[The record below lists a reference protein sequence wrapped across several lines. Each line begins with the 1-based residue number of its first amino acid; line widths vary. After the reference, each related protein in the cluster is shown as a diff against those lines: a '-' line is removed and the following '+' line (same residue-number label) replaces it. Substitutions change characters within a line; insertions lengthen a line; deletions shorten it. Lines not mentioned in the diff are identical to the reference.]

1 MSTYSNWREDLIEV
15 IDTPTTED
23 KAEKKIKETKVNNK
37 VVINPTFKEA
47 VAEMGGQIL
56 EVAEVDD
63 KKDTAG
69 TKEDPQI
76 KSKEKRAG
84 MIKRQV
90 LLKKLQAVRAGGGT
104 DITAGYE
111 PEGEVLDE
119 RLGGKGYKPYTSL
132 TGKKVSGDWEDSDR
146 GAGNKAK
153 KRAGGKVE
161 KKSPTYR
168 AHVLNKEDYE
178 TKKTSEVL
186 AAFKRDPKVRKRFEK
201 AAKKEDGPG
210 SVKNRAAD
218 SMLQTAKDTAK
229 RKGDTSKS
237 DDRYAYEEVV
247 HESKGHKY
255 DDSFIEGETGSKNAR
270 RNLTRAMSSTKV
282 GMGKPAE
289 DQTKR
294 RERHKADRGVK
305 TKGTKAGH
313 SGSAYPKMEKTLDDT
328 YPHKKTARLQRKL
341 ADRKA
346 GRKHVDDTHH
356 SLKKKTVGE
365 KLPKVNEGVMKFVK
379 SIGKK
384 KEERKAQKATDAG
397 ARARRKLQ
405 QKDHETVNFLP
416 MEEEKEKGL
425 DGKACWKGYRL
436 SGTKKK
442 GGKTVDNCVKEEDK
456 AFNFVVNKLKAKY
469 GSGVMTKGDKM
480 PEPSAAQKKKNAEI
494 RAKRAKED
502 HRDPTEKASDG
513 RYSDRYSNRGSD

>member
-1 MSTYSNWREDLIEV
+1 MTTYSNWKEDLIEV
-15 IDTPTTED
+15 IDTPTTEK

-37 VVINPTFKEA
+37 IVINPTMKEA
-47 VAEMGGQIL
+47 VAKMGGELL
-56 EVAEVDD
+56 EVKEVDD

-111 PEGEVLDE
+111 PEGDQLDE

-161 KKSPTYR
+161 KKSPTYL
-168 AHVLNKEDYE
+168 AHVHNKEGYE
-178 TKKTSEVL
+178 AKKTGEVL

-237 DDRYAYEEVV
+237 DDRYAYEEVQLEAKV
-247 HESKGHKY
+247 DKGRSDYGKASIRNYRRSGPGH
-255 DDSFIEGETGSKNAR
+255 GEP
-270 RNLTRAMSSTKV
+270 AMFDPENKR
-282 GMGKPAE
+282 GKTI
-289 DQTKR
+289 DKR
-294 RERHKADRGVK
+294 REEHKERRGKKGAKVPAYK
-305 TKGTKAGH
+305 VEETQVDEATRLKKEKGYDKGGTKKPSGKPTALSVVLDKIKKEHGAGAVMGQG
-313 SGSAYPKMEKTLDDT
+313 GS
-328 YPHKKTARLQRKL
+328 RQ
-341 ADRKA
+341 
-346 GRKHVDDTHH
+346 
-356 SLKKKTVGE
+356 
-365 KLPKVNEGVMKFVK
+365 
-379 SIGKK
+379 KK
-384 KEERKAQKATDAG
+384 KEKGAKSSSGTGKYLKRAQDKKAYVAKAKKAG
-397 ARARRKLQ
+397 FKSAKDYTNTVARYGSEDNYK
-405 QKDHETVNFLP
+405 KG
-416 MEEEKEKGL
+416 KGL
-425 DGKACWKGYRL
+425 
-436 SGTKKK
+436 GT
-442 GGKTVDNCVKEEDK
+442 
-456 AFNFVVNKLKAKY
+456 
-469 GSGVMTKGDKM
+469 
-480 PEPSAAQKKKNAEI
+480 
-494 RAKRAKED
+494 
-502 HRDPTEKASDG
+502 
-513 RYSDRYSNRGSD
+513 